1 MAEALYD
8 DEDDDLWIE
17 DPYDEA
23 DDLAEHT
30 MHSPVLVN
38 YDPALESAEVW
49 TDWDDY
55 SDDFFDSESPRPER
69 RKINTMGNAQAAA
82 AKPKRRKR
90 KSSGNFLEFSLGEPA
105 SSNDE
110 RLHPRPQ
117 PTVVWKSRGD
127 SPKLPIIRQGQE
139 EKVSILKDWRSRIK
153 PSPRS
158 SDTKFRTSD
167 GSQRA
172 IAVVIQHTNHTQ
184 DSNAISPRSYSSK
197 RKRYRDDE
205 DPISTSE
212 PGSEHKN
219 GPTTKKKRK
228 QITPPSAADDNTPT
242 PVLMNGISQRTKR
255 KRKLEAETDEQT
267 SPKRKKDARGTPPEK
282 PSNKAETRSDDD
294 QHERK
299 TTLPNRKRT
308 QANTD
313 LEPIPTQSPSGKAA
327 AAKGTARGKAAATAT
342 GRRSMRRR

>member
-1 MAEALYD
+1 MDEALYD

-55 SDDFFDSESPRPER
+55 SDDFFDSESPRPKQ
-69 RKINTMGNAQAAA
+69 RKANAMGNAQAAA

-90 KSSGNFLEFSLGEPA
+90 KSSGNLSDFSLGEPA
-105 SSNDE
+105 SSNGE

-139 EKVSILKDWRSRIK
+139 EQVSILKDWRSRIK
-153 PSPRS
+153 PSPQS
-158 SDTKFRTSD
+158 SDTKSGTSN
-167 GSQRA
+167 GGQRA
-172 IAVVIQHTNHTQ
+172 IAVVIQHTPNN
-184 DSNAISPRSYSSK
+184 NATPTPPSCSSSK

-205 DPISTSE
+205 DPISNFE
-212 PGSEHKN
+212 PGNEHKN
-219 GPTTKKKRK
+219 RPTTKKKRK
-228 QITPPSAADDNTPT
+228 QTTPPPPAADDQTPT
-242 PVLMNGISQRTKR
+242 PALTNGISQRTKR
-255 KRKLEAETDEQT
+255 KRNLETETDEQT
-267 SPKRKKDARGTPPEK
+267 LPKKRKKDARGPPPEK
-282 PSNKAETRSDDD
+282 PSK
-294 QHERK
+294 Q
-299 TTLPNRKRT
+299 
-308 QANTD
+308 
-313 LEPIPTQSPSGKAA
+313 
-327 AAKGTARGKAAATAT
+327 
-342 GRRSMRRR
+342 GRNPP